1 MDMGAGDG
9 RFVLAHAS
17 RHPNQFVLGVDAS
30 SDAMREAS
38 HRAARPRTELSNARF
53 VVSSFE
59 TLPMELTGRFD
70 LVTVHFPWG
79 SLWDAATA
87 RDPLHAERLA
97 ALVRR
102 GGELRLLL
110 SHAERDGT
118 PAVDPSAVI
127 LGFAN
132 QGLASTEVRRA
143 TLEDVA
149 AARSSWGKR
158 LLRGPDRSRSTWLI
172 RLNRPATDSA
182 TRD

>member
-1 MDMGAGDG
+1 M
-9 RFVLAHAS
+9 LAHAS
-17 RHPNQFVLGVDAS
+17 GHPSQFVLGVDAS
-30 SDAMREAS
+30 SDAMCEAS
-38 HRAARPRTELSNARF
+38 HRAARRRTELPNARF

-59 TLPMELTGRFD
+59 MLPMELTGRFD

-79 SLWDAATA
+79 SLWDVATA

-102 GGELRLLL
+102 DGELRILL

-127 LGFAN
+127 SGFAKY
-132 QGLASTEVRRA
+132 GLASTEVRRA
-143 TLEDVA
+143 TLEDAA

-158 LLRGPDRSRSTWLI
+158 LLRGSDGSRSAWLI
-172 RLNRPATDSA
+172 RLNRPATDST